1 MRRAGEL
8 TLPAE
13 ARPRRP
19 WSRSD
24 RRVPRTVVRPL
35 QEFLRWEAAGGLLLL
50 LATAAALV
58 WGNLD
63 PASYERIWT
72 SEVGL
77 RIAGWSLTEDL
88 RGAVNHGLMTLFF
101 LVIGLEVKR
110 ELVVG
115 ELADRRAALLPVA
128 AALGAMAAP
137 ALIFV
142 ALAGGG
148 EAVQG
153 WGIPMATDT
162 AFALGALALLARRR
176 LPAALTALLL
186 GIAVVDDIVALT
198 VVAIAYSGDLA
209 LPWLL
214 GAGAGLLGLVAL
226 SRLGVR
232 HLGPYLAVGAVV
244 WLATLESGVHA
255 TLAGV
260 LIGLITPVRPFQ
272 PASAV
277 GAAAARTAEVA
288 RGPDVDPAAW
298 RRLAWLSREAI
309 APLTRLEHTLH
320 PWTSAL
326 VLPLFALANAGIAI
340 GPDAIAGAFE
350 RAPALAVAVGLVVGK
365 PLGLAL
371 GALVAVRCGLARLP
385 AGVRPAH
392 LVGIGA
398 LAGIGF
404 TVSIFVT
411 ELAYA
416 DDALA
421 ASAKVGILFGSA
433 VAATMGSL
441 ILLRARRFR
450 TRAAITSVAPPRGE
464 SAARPGCRRPPRRPP
479 CAPRAGP

>member
-1 MRRAGEL
+1 
-8 TLPAE
+8 
-13 ARPRRP
+13 
-19 WSRSD
+19 
-24 RRVPRTVVRPL
+24 
-35 QEFLRWEAAGGLLLL
+35 
-50 LATAAALV
+50 
-58 WGNLD
+58 
-63 PASYERIWT
+63 
-72 SEVGL
+72 
-77 RIAGWSLTEDL
+77 
-88 RGAVNHGLMTLFF
+88 
-101 LVIGLEVKR
+101 
-110 ELVVG
+110 
-115 ELADRRAALLPVA
+115 
-128 AALGAMAAP
+128 
-137 ALIFV
+137 
-142 ALAGGG
+142 
-148 EAVQG
+148 
-153 WGIPMATDT
+153 MATDT

-198 VVAIAYSGDLA
+198 VVAVAYSGDLSV
-209 LPWLL
+209 PWLL

-226 SRLGVR
+226 NRLGVR

-260 LIGLITPVRPFQ
+260 LIGLVTPVRPFQ

-277 GAAAARTAEVA
+277 GAAAARTAAVA
-288 RGPDVDPAAW
+288 RGPGVDPAAW

-309 APLTRLEHTLH
+309 APLTRLEHALH
-320 PWTSAL
+320 PWTAAL

-340 GPDAIAGAFE
+340 GPEAIADAF
-350 RAPALAVAVGLVVGK
+350 AQTPAIAVAVGLAVGK

-371 GALVAVRCGLARLP
+371 GALVAVRSGLARLP

-421 ASAKVGILFGSA
+421 ASAKVGILLGSA
-433 VAATMGSL
+433 VAAIAGSL
-441 ILLRARRFR
+441 VLLRARGRR
-450 TRAAITSVAPPRGE
+450 TRAAVRRAAPPRGGI
-464 SAARPGCRRPPRRPP
+464 AAPPGSQPPPRRPP
-479 CAPRAGP
+479 CAPPAGP

>member
-1 MRRAGEL
+1 VRPAAELIPPPDARA
-8 TLPAE
+8 
-13 ARPRRP
+13 RRP

-35 QEFLRWEAAGGLLLL
+35 QEFLRWEAAGAALLVV
-50 LATAAALV
+50 ATAAALV
-58 WGNLD
+58 WANLD
-63 PASYERIWT
+63 LGSYERVWT
-72 SEVGL
+72 SEASL

-88 RGAVNHGLMTLFF
+88 RGAVNHGLMALFF

-137 ALIFV
+137 ALIFA

-148 EAVQG
+148 EAARG

-186 GIAVVDDIVALT
+186 GIAVVDDIAALT
-198 VVAIAYSGDLA
+198 VVAVAYSGDLSA
-209 LPWLL
+209 PWLVA
-214 GAGAGLLGLVAL
+214 AGAGLLGLVAL
-226 SRLGVR
+226 NRLGVR
-232 HLGPYLAVGAVV
+232 HLVPYLAVGAVV

-260 LIGLITPVRPFQ
+260 LIGLVTPVRPFQ

-288 RGPDVDPAAW
+288 RGRGVDPAAW

-309 APLTRLEHTLH
+309 APLTRLEHALH

-326 VLPLFALANAGIAI
+326 VLPLFALANAGIAV
-340 GPDAIAGAFE
+340 GPDAIAGAFAQ
-350 RAPALAVAVGLVVGK
+350 APALAVAAGLAVGK
-365 PLGLAL
+365 PLGLVL
-371 GALVAVRCGLARLP
+371 GALVAVRVGVARLP
-385 AGVRPAH
+385 AGVRSVH
-392 LVGIGA
+392 LAGIGA

-411 ELAYA
+411 DLAYA

-421 ASAKVGILFGSA
+421 ASAKVGILLGSA
-433 VAATMGSL
+433 VAASAGSL
-441 ILLRARRFR
+441 LLLRARASR
-450 TRAAITSVAPPRGE
+450 TPAVRPAA
-464 SAARPGCRRPPRRPP
+464 AARGGTAAPPGCRRPSRRPP

>member
-1 MRRAGEL
+1 VRPAAEPTL
-8 TLPAE
+8 TPDAH
-13 ARPRRP
+13 PRRP

-35 QEFLRWEAAGGLLLL
+35 QEFLHWEAAGGALLLV
-50 LATAAALV
+50 ATAAALV
-58 WGNLD
+58 WANLD
-63 PASYERIWT
+63 PGSYERIWT
-72 SEVGL
+72 SEASL
-77 RIAGWSLTEDL
+77 RILGLSLTEDL

-128 AALGAMAAP
+128 AALGAMAVP
-137 ALIFV
+137 ALIFL
-142 ALAGGG
+142 ALAGDG
-148 EAVQG
+148 AAARG

-198 VVAIAYSGDLA
+198 VVAVAYSGHLSV
-209 LPWLL
+209 PWLL

-226 SRLGVR
+226 NRLGVR

-260 LIGLITPVRPFQ
+260 LIGLVTPVRPFQ

-277 GAAAARTAEVA
+277 GAAAARTAAVA
-288 RGPDVDPAAW
+288 RGPGVDPAAW

-309 APLTRLEHTLH
+309 APLTRLEHALH
-320 PWTSAL
+320 PWTAAL

-340 GPDAIAGAFE
+340 GPEAIADAF
-350 RAPALAVAVGLVVGK
+350 AQTPALAVAMGLAVGK

-371 GALVAVRCGLARLP
+371 GALVAVRSGLARLP

-421 ASAKVGILFGSA
+421 ASAKVGILLGSA
-433 VAATMGSL
+433 VAAIAGSL
-441 ILLRARRFR
+441 VLLRARGRR
-450 TRAAITSVAPPRGE
+450 TRAAVRRAAPPRGGI
-464 SAARPGCRRPPRRPP
+464 AAPPGSQPPPRRPP
-479 CAPRAGP
+479 CAPPAGS